1 MLLFLKL
8 KKSVFFSSSQVSY
21 HPLGAQY
28 AYFAAPVTGQHPAP
42 SAAR

>member
-1 MLLFLKL
+1 MLLFLKF
-8 KKSVFFSSSQVSY
+8 KKYAFFSASQLSY

-28 AYFAAPVTGQHPAP
+28 ACFAAPVAGQHPAP